1 VLRQG
6 AVGGVSKDTTGW
18 DIRGWTTGGKTGE
31 AREAAERKR
40 AEAREV
46 YLRAASQTPLLNE
59 DSTVEEV
66 DKAAVGLKEAM
77 IGTLDR
83 LARKK
88 RW

>member
-1 VLRQG
+1 MGYQRVDNRGQNWRS
-6 AVGGVSKDTTGW
+6 AGGS
-18 DIRGWTTGGKTGE
+18 GE
-31 AREAAERKR
+31 KEGRSE
-40 AEAREV
+40 EV